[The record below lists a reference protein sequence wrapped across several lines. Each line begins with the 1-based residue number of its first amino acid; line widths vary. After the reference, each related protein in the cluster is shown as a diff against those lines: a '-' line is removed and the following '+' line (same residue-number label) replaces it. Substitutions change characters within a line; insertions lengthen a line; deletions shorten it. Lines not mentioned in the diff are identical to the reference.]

1 MLTEMIRG
9 WDRAMWY
16 RAVRW
21 TVKWLIVIAM
31 VIYVLVDLHAKERA
45 AEARLQRIEAA
56 VDSVGFRS
64 ERQYAAVGILYGVA
78 SAEVQKYIA
87 TELDSVRTAQTTRGQ
102 LRDST
107 HRTPDTL
114 LSLGPITVVRRP

>member
-1 MLTEMIRG
+1 MLSDMIRG
-9 WDRAMWY
+9 WDRATWY

-21 TVKWLIVIAM
+21 TVKWMIVIA
-31 VIYVLVDLHAKERA
+31 VVLYVLVDLHAKERA

-56 VDSVGFRS
+56 VDSVGERVQHIAVATTVLNYYAREAVQNDVSRFRDS
-64 ERQYAAVGILYGVA
+64 
-78 SAEVQKYIA
+78 
-87 TELDSVRTAQTTRGQ
+87 LDKRPRTR

-107 HRTPDTL
+107 HRAPDTL